1 MKKIAFILS
10 SLIFLATGF
19 EASATPLLLTISETE
34 NQESSAWWPSQFGS
48 DKNWVDAFSAQGLEI
63 VETTA
68 ISSKPKLSPV
78 VYGSK
83 NLSNKNAK
91 TLGSLFGTT
100 DVLNGNVTWTCA
112 PDSNGKM
119 LCDAQ
124 TNLTLLYDKNREF
137 PLSLRIKATGPDKNS
152 AKNFAIA
159 QIVSQVSLAILAQ
172 TRTSNEIPTITDK
185 PMLILSSLPNA
196 DTLVTLRKRLKR
208 IPGVN
213 DVAERWIA
221 NGALALDIN
230 PDQTQLSQADFSSII
245 QRFITETDEGISVR
259 ETGRSDRGVVFEVV
273 TY

>member
-1 MKKIAFILS
+1 MKNFALILS
-10 SLIFLATGF
+10 SLIFLTTAF
-19 EASATPLLLTISETE
+19 EANASPILLTISETE
-34 NQESSAWWPSQFGS
+34 NQDSFAWWPSQFGS
-48 DKNWVDAFSAQGLEI
+48 DKNWVDAFSAQGLDI

-68 ISSKPKLSPV
+68 VSSKPKPSPV

-100 DVLNGNVTWTCA
+100 DVLNGHVTWTCT

-119 LCDAQ
+119 TCDAQ

-137 PLSLRIKATGPDKNS
+137 PLSLRIKANGADKNS

-172 TRTSNEIPTITDK
+172 TKSNHEIPAITEK
-185 PMLILSSLPNA
+185 PMLILAALPNA

-230 PDQTQLSQADFSSII
+230 PDQTQLSQTDFSDII
-245 QRFITETDEGISVR
+245 QRFITENDEGISIR
-259 ETGRSDRGVVFEVV
+259 ESSRSERGVVFEVV
-273 TY
+273 SY